1 MVEMGTPQNT
11 QNLMNSTSMNADSSI
26 PSTGSLDEEEE
37 ESSPVKIKK
46 KEEIHGGGG
55 GGRKVMKMKEL
66 LREKNFLKY
75 FLSFLNFKKINT

>member
-1 MVEMGTPQNT
+1 MEMGTAQNT

-26 PSTGSLDEEEE
+26 PSTGSLDEDEE

-55 GGRKVMKMKEL
+55 GGGRKVMTFFAFERKFE
-66 LREKNFLKY
+66 R
-75 FLSFLNFKKINT
+75 KI